1 MTVERSSMNM
11 QIRNISSISS
21 VYSFVIEEWNRYRI
35 LLLKELVQ
43 LAGITGDALWNDI
56 FQSNLFHSLFLFD
69 PYSTILQLVSDQ
81 LERIMMVVHILILQD
96 RFVNTVHFHIEMVL
110 FLMQAYTNENRDGIH
125 RTTNWCDLQSYP
137 CIHID
142 VCENSNN
149 PRKIAARR
157 GWCERGGQYTLWYSS
172 ESLESWDNLVFN
184 CRIWLSISLTE
195 DWVGA
200 DGFRFRVERMDWIS
214 SRRL

>member
-35 LLLKELVQ
+35 LLFKELVQ

-96 RFVNTVHFHIEMVL
+96 RFVNTVHFHIEIVL
-110 FLMQAYTNENRDGIH
+110 LLMQAYTNENRGWN
-125 RTTNWCDLQSYP
+125 TSYSELMWSS
-137 CIHID
+137 
-142 VCENSNN
+142 ENSNN

-157 GWCERGGQYTLWYSS
+157 GWCEREGQYTLWYSS

>member
-110 FLMQAYTNENRDGIH
+110 FLMQGCMNASRRVEYIVQR
-125 RTTNWCDLQSYP
+125 
-137 CIHID
+137 ID
-142 VCENSNN
+142 VIFRVIRVFTLMSV
-149 PRKIAARR
+149 KIQIIQGRLQL
-157 GWCERGGQYTLWYSS
+157 GGDDAKEGANIRFDILQNRWRAETTWYSTV
-172 ESLESWDNLVFN
+172 ESDYRSLWRRTELV
-184 CRIWLSISLTE
+184 L
-195 DWVGA
+195 
-200 DGFRFRVERMDWIS
+200 MDFDS
-214 SRRL
+214 G